1 MKWTN
6 KQKKQLIWY
15 LVILFA
21 IPLLYRILFAEASY
35 PITPPGPAERRLEA
49 KEVIIPPILERIA
62 QCESGNR
69 QFDEKGQVLL
79 GKINPQ
85 DRGRFQISWRYHS
98 STIKALGINI
108 DTWEGNTAYALW
120 LYEKQGTTPWN
131 WSRACWSNAGKLR

>member
-49 KEVIIPPILERIA
+49 KEAIIPPILERIA
-62 QCESGNR
+62 QCESGGSQYN
-69 QFDEKGQVLL
+69 EKGIVLGVKNPLDKGKWQINEFYHGEIARKL
-79 GKINPQ
+79 GFDLN
-85 DRGRFQISWRYHS
+85 
-98 STIKALGINI
+98 TL
-108 DTWEGNTAYALW
+108 EGNTNMALW
-120 LYEKQGTTPWN
+120 LYEKYGTEPWYL
-131 WSRACWSNAGKLR
+131 SRA